1 MSVCKKPR
9 LLAPPIMHNEAK
21 PLMNYHLNVYI
32 FASISIYFTAM
43 IILKRRIDKFKHR
56 KLKVVIFEDFK
67 FRAGS
72 YEVKI
77 SNQEGFQELDEP
89 KDSE

>member
-9 LLAPPIMHNEAK
+9 LLAPPIMHNGAK
-21 PLMNYHLNVYI
+21 LLMNYYFNVYI
-32 FASISIYFTAM
+32 FTSISIYFTAM

-67 FRAGS
+67 FRTA
-72 YEVKI
+72 
-77 SNQEGFQELDEP
+77 FQSVHYLT
-89 KDSE
+89 KLL